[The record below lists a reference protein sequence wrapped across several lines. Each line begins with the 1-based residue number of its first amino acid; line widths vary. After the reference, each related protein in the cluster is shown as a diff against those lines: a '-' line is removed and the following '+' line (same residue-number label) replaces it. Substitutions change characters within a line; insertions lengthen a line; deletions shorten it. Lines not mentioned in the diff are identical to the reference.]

1 MTSTIAHHY
10 MAKQGEAH
18 SVGQLKPLI
27 INAHPIGIKDGTRY
41 LHRQG
46 QIRLPFNSHFPHI
59 PNSRECTPASHGQQC
74 ACSKCNHTCNP
85 TSSHTNPLLAKFRAS
100 SGRRPYIHDKNTCTD
115 CCDDD
120 AEDFVCSPSSSHLPC
135 SICNQAIYTKLFGC
149 IQTNCCGKIA
159 HPECVLAE
167 LEKRARHGRS
177 KLWDACW
184 CGKVYGANGELINDC
199 VICGL
204 VTDIIKP
211 LAAAL

>member
-1 MTSTIAHHY
+1 MVRDICTVKVKFDFPSPPTSPTSPKAES
-10 MAKQGEAH
+10 A
-18 SVGQLKPLI
+18 PLHLTAS
-27 INAHPIGIKDGTRY
+27 NC
-41 LHRQG
+41 
-46 QIRLPFNSHFPHI
+46 S
-59 PNSRECTPASHGQQC
+59 CT
-74 ACSKCNHTCNP
+74 KCKHKCNP
-85 TSSHTNPLLAKFRAS
+85 TSSHTNPLLGKFRAS
-100 SGRRPYIHDKNTCTD
+100 SGRKPYIHNKDT
-115 CCDDD
+115 CDDCWGSD
-120 AEDFVCSPSSSHLPC
+120 SEDFVCSLSSSHLTC

-211 LAAAL
+211 LPAAL